1 MRTLIVHNA
10 YGKYSGEEAVVDAIK
25 QVLKSRG
32 QKVSMFRR
40 SSEELA
46 DSFCGK
52 LKGFAAGVYSRS
64 GVKGMREALEQ
75 VKPDVVN
82 VHNVFPLISPA
93 ALFECKK
100 AGVPV
105 VMTIH
110 NYRLICPTGLFMRDG
125 KPCEN
130 CLRNRNE
137 WDCVKYN
144 CEHSWGKSIGYA
156 LRNYVAR
163 QKKAFADCVDAFSCI
178 TDFQRE
184 KLIEAGFSESKIK
197 VNPNFLDVNKEE
209 RPSFNQGEYVAY
221 CGRLSEEKGIDLILH
236 VAKQHPEI
244 PFKFAGSARD
254 ESLIKLAPQ
263 NCEFVGHLDGIKL
276 LKFTQRARFIIMASK
291 WYEGFPMAIL
301 EAAAQGKSCIGPDHG
316 GFSEIIGK
324 GATAIGK
331 VFEPGNIEDLA
342 QKVRE
347 LWDNAEATIL
357 LGKRAY
363 EKLCAEYSSDRFYER
378 FLSICQQIGVKNLP

>member
-1 MRTLIVHNA
+1 MHTLIVHNA
-10 YGKYSGEEAVVDAIK
+10 YGKYSGEEAVVDAVR
-25 QVLKSRG
+25 QVLESRG
-32 QKVSMFRR
+32 QEVSMFRR

-52 LKGFAAGVYSRS
+52 LKGFAAGVYSRN
-64 GVKGMREALEQ
+64 GVKGMREALER

-100 AGVPV
+100 ARVPV
-105 VMTIH
+105 IMTIH
-110 NYRLICPTGLFMRDG
+110 NYRLMCPTGLFMRDG
-125 KPCEN
+125 RPCED
-130 CLRNRNE
+130 CLQNRNE
-137 WDCVKYN
+137 WNCVKYN

-163 QKKAFADCVDAFSCI
+163 QTKAFADCVDAFSCI

-184 KLIEAGFSESKIK
+184 KLIEAGFFESKIK

-221 CGRLSEEKGIDLILH
+221 CGRLSHEKGYDILIEAARKLPS
-236 VAKQHPEI
+236 VE
-244 PFKFAGSARD
+244 FRFAGAKR
-254 ESLIKLAPQ
+254 EAETLPELPNIKYLGYISGADYQ
-263 NCEFVGHLDGIKL
+263 RFVSN
-276 LKFTQRARFIIMASK
+276 ARFIVMPSRC
-291 WYEGFPMAIL
+291 YEGFPMAIL
-301 EAAAQGKSCIGPDHG
+301 EAAAQGKPCIGPDHG

-331 VFEPGNIEDLA
+331 LFEPGNIEDLA

-363 EKLCAEYSSDRFYER
+363 EKLCVEYSSDRFYER

>member
-10 YGKYSGEEAVVDAIK
+10 YGKYSGEEAVVDGIK
-25 QVLKSRG
+25 DVLTG
-32 QKVSMFRR
+32 YGHEVVEFRR

-46 DSFCGK
+46 DSLYGAAR
-52 LKGFAAGVYSRS
+52 GFISGFYSRS
-64 GVKGMREALEQ
+64 GVKGLKEALERE
-75 VKPDVVN
+75 KPDMVN

-93 ALFECKK
+93 ALKECKK

-110 NYRLICPTGLFMRDG
+110 NYRLICPTGLFMRGG
-125 KPCEN
+125 KPCEK
-130 CLRNRNE
+130 CLTKGSE
-137 WDCVKYN
+137 WGCVHHN
-144 CEHSWGKSIGYA
+144 CEHNWLKSVGYA
-156 LRNYVAR
+156 LRGYVAR
-163 QKKAFADCVDAFSCI
+163 KTRAFMDNVDIFSCI
-178 TDFQRE
+178 TNFQRE
-184 KLIEAGFSESKIK
+184 KLIEAGFPERKIR
-197 VNPNFLDVNKEE
+197 VNPNFLDVKST
-209 RPSFNQGEYVAY
+209 PTFTQGEYVAY
-221 CGRLSEEKGIDLILH
+221 CGRLSYEKGYDLLIEAAQRLPN
-236 VAKQHPEI
+236 VEI
-244 PFKFAGSARD
+244 RFAGAIRENNTLPTLPNVKFLGHINGTAYMD
-254 ESLIKLAPQ
+254 
-263 NCEFVGHLDGIKL
+263 FV
-276 LKFTQRARFIIMASK
+276 RNARFIVMPSRC
-291 WYEGFPMAIL
+291 YEGFPMAIL

-331 VFEPGNIEDLA
+331 LFEPGNIEDLA

-378 FLSICQQIGVKNLP
+378 FLSICQIIGVKNLP

>member
-10 YGKYSGEEAVVDAIK
+10 YGKYSGEEAVVDAIRC
-25 QVLKSRG
+25 VLESRG
-32 QKVSMFRR
+32 QEVSMFRR

-52 LKGFAAGVYSRS
+52 LKGFAAGVYSRN
-64 GVKGMREALEQ
+64 GVKGMREALER

-100 AGVPV
+100 ARVPV
-105 VMTIH
+105 IMTIH
-110 NYRLICPTGLFMRDG
+110 NYRLMCPTGLFMRDG
-125 KPCEN
+125 RPCED
-130 CLRNRNE
+130 CLQNRNE
-137 WDCVKYN
+137 WNCVKYN

-163 QKKAFADCVDAFSCI
+163 QTKAFADCVDAFSCI

-221 CGRLSEEKGIDLILH
+221 CGRLSHEKGYDILIEAARKLPS
-236 VAKQHPEI
+236 VE
-244 PFKFAGSARD
+244 FRFAGAKR
-254 ESLIKLAPQ
+254 EAETLPELPNIKYLGYISGADYQ
-263 NCEFVGHLDGIKL
+263 RFVSN
-276 LKFTQRARFIIMASK
+276 ARFIVMPSRC
-291 WYEGFPMAIL
+291 YEGFPMAIL
-301 EAAAQGKSCIGPDHG
+301 EAAAQGKPCIGPDHG
-316 GFSEIIGK
+316 SFSEIIGK

-331 VFEPGNIEDLA
+331 LFEPGNIEDLA

-363 EKLCAEYSSDRFYER
+363 EKLCVEYSSDRFYER

>member
-25 QVLKSRG
+25 QVLESRG
-32 QKVSMFRR
+32 QEVSMFRR

-64 GVKGMREALEQ
+64 GVKGMREALER

-100 AGVPV
+100 ARVPV
-105 VMTIH
+105 IMTIH

-125 KPCEN
+125 RPCED
-130 CLRNRNE
+130 CLHNRNE

-163 QKKAFADCVDAFSCI
+163 QTKAFADCVDAFSCI

-221 CGRLSEEKGIDLILH
+221 CGRLSHEKGYDILIEAARKLPS
-236 VAKQHPEI
+236 VE
-244 PFKFAGSARD
+244 FRFAGAKREAETLPD
-254 ESLIKLAPQ
+254 LPNIKYLGYISGADYQ
-263 NCEFVGHLDGIKL
+263 RFVSY
-276 LKFTQRARFIIMASK
+276 ARFIVMPSRC
-291 WYEGFPMAIL
+291 YEGFPMAIL
-301 EAAAQGKSCIGPDHG
+301 EAAAQGKPCIGPDHG

-324 GATAIGK
+324 GEVAIGK
-331 VFEPGNIEDLA
+331 LFEPGNVEDLA
-342 QKVRE
+342 QKVHE
-347 LWDNAEATIL
+347 LWESPKATIQ

-363 EKLCAEYSSDRFYER
+363 EKLCSEYSSERFYKR
-378 FLSICQQIGVKNLP
+378 FLSICQQIGVKNIP

>member
-25 QVLKSRG
+25 QALESRG
-32 QKVSMFRR
+32 QEVSMFRR

-64 GVKGMREALEQ
+64 GVKGMREALER

-93 ALFECKK
+93 ALFECKE

-105 VMTIH
+105 IMTIH

-125 KPCEN
+125 RPCED
-130 CLRNRNE
+130 CLQNRNE
-137 WDCVKYN
+137 WNCVKYN
-144 CEHSWGKSIGYA
+144 CEHNWGKSIGYA

-163 QKKAFADCVDAFSCI
+163 QTKAFADCVDAFSCI

-209 RPSFNQGEYVAY
+209 RPSFNQGEYVAF
-221 CGRLSEEKGIDLILH
+221 CGRLSHEKGYDILIEAARKLPS
-236 VAKQHPEI
+236 VE
-244 PFKFAGSARD
+244 FRFAGAKR
-254 ESLIKLAPQ
+254 EAETLPELPNIKYLGYISGADYQ
-263 NCEFVGHLDGIKL
+263 RFVSN
-276 LKFTQRARFIIMASK
+276 ARFIVMPSRC
-291 WYEGFPMAIL
+291 YEGFPMAIL